1 MELVNIASN
10 QLVKVVNNQLVTDSR
25 QVAEAFGKR
34 HRDVMRAIETLW
46 GGMRKI
52 AHTQQ
57 MFYETT
63 YHNEQNGQDY
73 KMYLMNRDGFS
84 LLVMGFTGP
93 EALEWKIKYI
103 NAFNEMEKELQESSS
118 PALPDFSD
126 PVVAARAWADQYEAR
141 RKAEKTIEENKPK
154 IVLAESIEVSD
165 TDISIGA
172 LAKILKQNG
181 VDIGRN
187 RLYSWMRENGYLI
200 KTSKSWNQPKQI
212 YMDAGYFRITE
223 SVHDSGYGYTPKIY
237 VTTYV
242 TGKGQKYFINK
253 FLENKDLKPVG

>member
-1 MELVNIASN
+1 ME
-10 QLVKVVNNQLVTDSR
+10 LVKVVNNQLVTDSR
-25 QVAEAFGKR
+25 QVAEVFKKE
-34 HRDVMRAIETLW
+34 HRNVLRDIDRIL
-46 GGMRKI
+46 GGMLNFEQ
-52 AHTQQ
+52 TQQ
-57 MFYETT
+57 MFYETA

-103 NAFNEMEKELQESSS
+103 NAFNEMEKKLQESSS

-126 PVVAARAWADQYEAR
+126 PVIAARAWADQYEAR
-141 RKAEKTIEENKPK
+141 RKAEKAIEENKPK
-154 IVLAESIEVSD
+154 VVLAESIEVSD

-200 KTSKSWNQPKQI
+200 KTAKSWNQPKQI

-223 SVHDSGYGYTPKIY
+223 TVHDSGYGYTPKIY
-237 VTTYV
+237 ITTYV

-253 FLENKDLKPVG
+253 FLASKDLKPVG

>member
-1 MELVNIASN
+1 ME
-10 QLVKVVNNQLVTDSR
+10 LVKVVNNQLVTDSR

-34 HRDVMRAIETLW
+34 HNNV
-46 GGMRKI
+46 I
-52 AHTQQ
+52 ATVRGLLKNKDTQQ

-63 YHNEQNGQDY
+63 SHNEQNGQDY

-103 NAFNEMEKELQESSS
+103 NAFNEMEKKLQESSS

-126 PVVAARAWADQYEAR
+126 PVIAARAWADQYEAR
-141 RKAEKTIEENKPK
+141 RKAEKAIEENKPK
-154 IVLAESIEVSD
+154 VVLAESIEVSD

-200 KTSKSWNQPKQI
+200 KTAKSWNQPKQI

-223 SVHDSGYGYTPKIY
+223 TVHDSGYGYTPKIY

-253 FLENKDLKPVG
+253 FLANKDLKPVG

>member
-1 MELVNIASN
+1 MELTNIANN
-10 QLVKVVNNQLVTDSR
+10 QLIKVVNNQLVTDSR
-25 QVAEAFGKR
+25 QVAEHFRKR
-34 HRDVMRAIETLW
+34 HNDVTEVI
-46 GGMRKI
+46 RKLLV
-52 AHTQQ
+52 TEKSVTK
-57 MFYETT
+57 MFHESEFEYR
-63 YHNEQNGQDY
+63 GR
-73 KMYLMNRDGFS
+73 KFPMYLMNRDGFT
-84 LLVMGFTGP
+84 LLVMGFTGR
-93 EALEWKIKYI
+93 EALDWKIKYI

-118 PALPDFSD
+118 PALPDFND

-172 LAKILKQNG
+172 LGKILKQNG

-223 SVHDSGYGYTPKIY
+223 TVHDSGYGYTPKIY
-237 VTTYV
+237 ITTYV